1 MMSRELTAR
10 VASVGLARAL
20 LGWRRDSGAQAAP
33 ADATAADGL
42 VAPGERFT
50 LAGEIARYSDVGVMV
65 RDRAGR
71 LLDVALAGALVRG
84 VPADDLD
91 AALSIGD
98 RVRIEGIRTAH
109 GLEAGLV
116 VMLPAPAGA
125 PEQTATS
132 GGVLATA
139 H

>member
-1 MMSRELTAR
+1 MTAR
-10 VASVGLARAL
+10 VASAGVGRGL
-20 LGWRRDSGAQAAP
+20 LGRRRDSYAQATP
-33 ADATAADGL
+33 ADAAAAHGL
-42 VAPGERFT
+42 VAPGERFALT
-50 LAGEIARYSDVGVMV
+50 GDIAGYSDVGVMV

-71 LLDVALAGALVRG
+71 PLDIALAGALVRG

-109 GLEAGLV
+109 GLEAHLV
-116 VMLPAPAGA
+116 VMLPASAGV
-125 PEQTATS
+125 PEHTATS